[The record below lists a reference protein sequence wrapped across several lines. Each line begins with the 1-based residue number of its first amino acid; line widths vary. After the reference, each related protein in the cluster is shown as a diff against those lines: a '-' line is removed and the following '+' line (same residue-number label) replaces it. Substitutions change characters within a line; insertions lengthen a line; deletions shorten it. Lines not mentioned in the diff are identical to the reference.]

1 MIQVQERYICRV
13 LSTSQGSGHDSTYIS
28 QIGYMATISN
38 QHSSNG
44 IAMIEARN
52 ELAGEANP
60 FIGNARLST
69 AITGMFN
76 AFDLV

>member
-1 MIQVQERYICRV
+1 
-13 LSTSQGSGHDSTYIS
+13 
-28 QIGYMATISN
+28 MATISN